1 MSIHDT
7 RLNQTVFPVSNH
19 RGDVVAVLGS
29 NGSVVAEWEI
39 GPFGENVGATGNA
52 DWIAANRMGFG
63 SKYTDPETG
72 LVYFGYRYYDPR
84 HGRWLGREPLGEE
97 ESFNPYAYC
106 GNDPVNHY
114 DYLGL
119 ATEAQYAEVFDFWCH
134 PFFTL
139 EVAIIS

>member
-1 MSIHDT
+1 
-7 RLNQTVFPVSNH
+7 
-19 RGDVVAVLGS
+19 VAVLGS